1 MAKTKSLM
9 EAEVAPR
16 KQSKARTINIRV
28 EPAKR
33 DVIDRAA
40 AVAGKD
46 RSAFMLEAAY
56 REAERVLLDRRFFA
70 LDDAAYSEFMALL
83 DAPPADNP
91 RLRKL
96 LTTPAPWEK

>member
-1 MAKTKSLM
+1 MAKPMSVM
-9 EAEVAPR
+9 EVDVAPR
-16 KQSKARTINIRV
+16 KQSKAGTIHIRV
-28 EPAKR
+28 EPTKR

-40 AVAGKD
+40 AIAGKD

-56 REAERVLLDRRFFA
+56 REAERVLLDRRLFA
-70 LDDAAYSEFMALL
+70 LDDEAYAEFMAAI

-96 LTTPAPWEK
+96 LVTPAPWEK